1 MHKTASTQSF
11 DSETGA
17 QPALPNLMRFPSA
30 CSTPVSSSDIIA
42 MENLRMKASAGKGG
56 DRPGRYGEN
65 HTQLKACVDECMLVM
80 RNVPSAPHGV
90 RRSQGRP
97 GGLRSCQLLPGP
109 LCTAALAATASAV
122 VGGENCS

>member
-1 MHKTASTQSF
+1 MESAEAGKMHKTASTQSF

-42 MENLRMKASAGKGG
+42 MENLRKKASAGKGG
-56 DRPGRYGEN
+56 ERPGRYGEN
-65 HTQLKACVDECMLVM
+65 DNQLMACVNECVLVM

-90 RRSQGRP
+90 RRNR
-97 GGLRSCQLLPGP
+97 
-109 LCTAALAATASAV
+109 AV
-122 VGGENCS
+122 RVVYCLVSFCHGHFAQQH